1 MSTPFIPRDV
11 AHERDMRHRA
21 RLELLR
27 EQDDEHG
34 EQEPHD
40 RYPSDE
46 ELDAYYADQDAQV
59 AAYRS

>member
-1 MSTPFIPRDV
+1 MSGYLTEHDR
-11 AHERDMRHRA
+11 AHARDMRMRA

-34 EQEPHD
+34 EQEPYE

-46 ELDAYYADQDAQV
+46 ELEAYYADQDAQV
-59 AAYRS
+59 MAYRS